1 MNRTPHIRRNL
12 AVAGAIVLAAAGP
25 LAACGSDD
33 SSSSDTTEA
42 DSGSSSAAVTVSD
55 SWARTGT
62 AGGNTAIYM
71 VLTGGDESDSLV
83 GVSVPTDVAATAELH
98 ETVAASS
105 DEGDTMEDGE
115 MGDAETD
122 TTDMGDMDSGEMDSG
137 DMDSGDMDS
146 GEMDGH
152 DGGGMMSM
160 QPVDS
165 IEIPAGENVE
175 LEPGGYHI
183 MVLDLAADL
192 VAGDTVE
199 VTLTFDSGETQKVDA
214 EVKES

>member
-122 TTDMGDMDSGEMDSG
+122 TTDMGDMDSGEMD
-137 DMDSGDMDS
+137 
-146 GEMDGH
+146 GH

-165 IEIPAGENVE
+165 IEIPAGESVE

>member
-122 TTDMGDMDSGEMDSG
+122 TTDMGDMDSG
-137 DMDSGDMDS
+137 DMDS

-165 IEIPAGENVE
+165 IEIPAGESVE

>member
-71 VLTGGDESDSLV
+71 VLTGGEETDSLV
-83 GVSVPTDVAATAELH
+83 GASVPTDVAATTEIH
-98 ETVAASS
+98 ETVAASD
-105 DEGDTMEDGE
+105 DEGGDMSDGE
-115 MGDAETD
+115 MSDGEMSDGEMSD
-122 TTDMGDMDSGEMDSG
+122 GDMGDME
-137 DMDSGDMDS
+137 
-146 GEMDGH
+146 
-152 DGGGMMSM
+152 GGGMMSM

-165 IEIPAGENVE
+165 IEIPAGESVE